1 MSVKSVYGRGEKM
14 AGIRKK
20 SKGAYAGLI
29 LIYIC
34 MFIVILITLYPFVYV
49 FSMSVSDPMS
59 VLKQEV
65 WFLIWIPIKWYVRMM
80 NYGYITEIPYGIR

>member
-1 MSVKSVYGRGEKM
+1 
-14 AGIRKK
+14 
-20 SKGAYAGLI
+20 
-29 LIYIC
+29 

-65 WFLIWIPIKWYVRMM
+65 WFLPKGFNLDSYKWYFRMM

>member
-1 MSVKSVYGRGEKM
+1 M
-14 AGIRKK
+14 AGKRKI

-34 MFIVILITLYPFVYV
+34 MLIVILITLYPFIYV

-65 WFLIWIPIKWYVRMM
+65 WFLPKGFNLDSYKWYLKTKSFGCIM
-80 NYGYITEIPYGIR
+80 EIPYGIR

>member
-1 MSVKSVYGRGEKM
+1 MVGGEKM

-65 WFLIWIPIKWYVRMM
+65 WFLPKGFNLDSYKWYFRMM